1 MSSQHH
7 IADFQVNDKNYLQY
21 LDLGNDN
28 VYLVDEELTPLLEF
42 TADCEVYELS
52 PTRKRI
58 GRFDLHNNRWIYID
72 EATGEETIG
81 SSFDLPD
88 GLIDDE
94 VKFSKKW
101 LQAKAT
107 A

>member
-1 MSSQHH
+1 MSSQLH

-21 LDLGNDN
+21 LDLDNDN

-42 TADCEVYELS
+42 TADCQVYELS
-52 PTRKRI
+52 PARKLI
-58 GRFDLHNNRWIYID
+58 GRFTSRNNHWTYID
-72 EATGEETIG
+72 KDTGEETIG
-81 SSFDLPD
+81 SSLDLPE
-88 GLIDDE
+88 GLLDDE